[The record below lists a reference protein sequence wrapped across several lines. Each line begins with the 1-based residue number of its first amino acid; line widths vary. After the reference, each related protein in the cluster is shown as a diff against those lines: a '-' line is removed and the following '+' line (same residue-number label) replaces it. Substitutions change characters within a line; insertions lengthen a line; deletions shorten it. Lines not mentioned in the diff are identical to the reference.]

1 MKMKKSLIFLGLI
14 GCLSFST
21 FSYGQI
27 KTVVTYPYIGDLTQK
42 IGGDKVEVF
51 ALAKGTEDPHFIVP
65 KPSFIA
71 KLRGADLVII
81 NGAGLEIGFIP
92 VLINQANNPR
102 IQTSK
107 GFLDLSQQ
115 INLIEVPAS
124 VSRSE
129 GDIHPEGNPHFVL
142 NPHNIP
148 ILAKAIKDKLCS
160 IDPTNCQHY
169 EKRLV
174 EFLNHWNEKNRDW
187 DRKLSDLKGK
197 KVIQYHQL
205 FNYFLSVYH
214 LSRAGTIEP
223 KPGIPPT
230 ARHIEELI
238 DVAKSQKVDFIL
250 QDVYHEK
257 KSGPF
262 MAEKTGAKYILLP
275 HDIGAVPEAKDL
287 FSLFEEIV
295 RRLSQ

>member
-1 MKMKKSLIFLGLI
+1 MKKSLIFLGLI

-160 IDPTNCQHY
+160 LDPTNCQHY